1 MRLPNGFGSV
11 HKLSGTRRN
20 PWRVRKMIGKTE
32 EGKALYI
39 NIGYY
44 SSRAKAL
51 EALAEFNKNPYD
63 LNNDKLTFDDVY
75 KLMVERAEQTLS
87 VASLKN
93 FASLYNHLIP
103 IQKMLMKDIR
113 TLHLQKVIDE
123 MTVGFSMKK
132 KTKMLMSKTFD
143 YAFKNDIVEK
153 DYSKFVELI
162 DNGTGETRESF
173 PFTFEEIDE
182 VFEHNEF
189 DYDVVKILLCTGYR
203 INELLSI
210 ETKNVHIEE
219 GYLVAGSKTK
229 AGKDRIVPISKHIK
243 SIIEKYY
250 DPNNEFLFMSKRG
263 KRYPYST
270 YNDRFKK
277 ILPDH
282 TPHDT
287 RHTFISIMDNVQANK
302 VAAHRIF
309 GHANSG
315 VTEKVYTHKN
325 LDDLKEVMALFDEYL
340 STKCVLN
347 VY

>member
-1 MRLPNGFGSV
+1 MRLPNNYGSV

-20 PWRVRKMIGKTE
+20 PWRVRKQIGKTE
-32 EGKALYI
+32 EGKPIYA

-44 SSRAKAL
+44 PTRTKAL
-51 EALAEFNKNPYD
+51 EALAEYNKNPYD
-63 LNNDKLTFDDVY
+63 LKNDKLTFEDIY
-75 KLMVERAEQTLS
+75 KLMLEREEQKLS

-93 FASLYNHLIP
+93 MSSLYKHLEP
-103 IQKMLMKDIR
+103 IHKMNIKDIR
-113 TLHLQKVIDE
+113 TLHLQNVIDD

-132 KTKMLMSKTFD
+132 KTKMLMNKTLG
-143 YAFKNDIVEK
+143 YALKNDIVEK

-162 DNGTGETRESF
+162 DNGSGETREATVFS
-173 PFTFEEIDE
+173 FEEINE
-182 VFEHNEF
+182 VFNQDTFE
-189 DYDVVKILLCTGYR
+189 YDVAKILLCTGYR

-210 ETKNVHIEE
+210 RTENIYLEE
-219 GYLVAGSKTK
+219 DYLIAGSKTK

-250 DPNNEFLFMSKRG
+250 DNNNEFLFMSKRG

-270 YNDRFKK
+270 YNDKWMK
-277 ILPDH
+277 ILPNH

-287 RHTFISIMDNVQANK
+287 RHTFISIMDNVLANK

-325 LDDLKEVMALFDEYL
+325 LEDLKEVMRLFDDYL
-340 STKCVLN
+340 STNCVLT